1 MTKPRKGQALQIN
14 HTGFYGRALLLWP
27 IFLVTSLSAI
37 AQKQK
42 TADGTAPAA
51 KSPTFRFQ
59 QNGTTT
65 IPFEF
70 VENSIYVQVRINGE
84 PLWFL
89 LDSGASFMLIDKGK
103 AKSLGLNLKGG
114 RSIHGAGTGK
124 VQIDYVSENLVLQL
138 NGLETSGYRFSAVG
152 LQSVSD
158 NIGHKEEGL
167 LGYDFFKA
175 FIITVDY
182 DAKTLTITDP
192 KSFHYPAK
200 GTVVPIGFQGKWPVL
215 HATIA
220 VPGNAPVDSEFV
232 VDSGSG
238 DAVDHPLIK
247 QSTGKVTKTTSQA
260 TSLGDPVT
268 GYFGHIDWLQ
278 IGPYKIHNPT
288 TFCCG
293 GAEKAIGG
301 EILRRFTVTFDY
313 GHAKMIF
320 EPNSHLNDPFLTRD

>member
-1 MTKPRKGQALQIN
+1 LQIN
-14 HTGFYGRALLLWP
+14 QTGFYGRVL
-27 IFLVTSLSAI
+27 FLLSALFLT
-37 AQKQK
+37 ALSATPQEQK
-42 TADGTAPAA
+42 TEVQTAPPIEN
-51 KSPTFRFQ
+51 PTFRFDR
-59 QNGTTT
+59 NGTTT

-89 LDSGASFMLIDKGK
+89 LDSGSSFMLIDKGK
-103 AKSLGLNLKGG
+103 AKALGLSLKGG
-114 RSIHGAGTGK
+114 RSVQGAGAGK
-124 VQIDYVSENLVLQL
+124 VQIDYVQDKLVLQL
-138 NGLETSGYRFSAVG
+138 QSLETSGYQFSAVG

-167 LGYDFFKA
+167 LGYDFFKT
-175 FIITVDY
+175 FIVTVNY
-182 DAKTLTITDP
+182 DAKTVTITDP
-192 KSFHYPAK
+192 KSFQSPAK

-247 QSTGKVTKTTSQA
+247 QSSGKVTKTTSQA

-278 IGPYKIHNPT
+278 IGPYRMQNPT
-288 TFCCG
+288 AFCCG
-293 GAEKAIGG
+293 GLEKAIGG
-301 EILRRFTVTFDY
+301 EILRRFTLTFDY
-313 GHAKMIF
+313 GHSRMIF
-320 EPNSHLNDPFLTRD
+320 EPNAHLNDPFLTKD

>member
-1 MTKPRKGQALQIN
+1 MQLSRAVICSHAFLFWPAFFLVGVSASAQQRNPTPESAPRKAS
-14 HTGFYGRALLLWP
+14 T
-27 IFLVTSLSAI
+27 
-37 AQKQK
+37 
-42 TADGTAPAA
+42 
-51 KSPTFRFQ
+51 TFRFDR
-59 QNGTTT
+59 NGSTT

-70 VENSIYVQVRINGE
+70 VENSIYVPVRINGE

-89 LDSGASFMLIDKGK
+89 LDSGSSFMLIDRGK
-103 AKSLGLNLKGG
+103 AQVLGLSLTKG

-124 VQIDYVSENLVLQL
+124 VQIDSVQDKLVLQL
-138 NGLETSGYRFSAVG
+138 QGLEMSGYQFSAVG

-167 LGYDFFKA
+167 LGYDFFKT
-175 FIITVDY
+175 FVVTVNY
-182 DAKTLTITDP
+182 DSKTLTITDP
-192 KSFHYPAK
+192 RFFRNPPK
-200 GTVVPIGFQGKWPVL
+200 GTVVPLGFQGKWPVI

-220 VPGNAPVDSEFV
+220 VPGLAPVDSEFV

-247 QSTGKVTKTTSQA
+247 QSTGEIKRTRSQA

-278 IGPYKIHNPT
+278 IGPYRMHNPA

-320 EPNSHLNDPFLTRD
+320 EPNSQFDDPFLTKD

>member
-1 MTKPRKGQALQIN
+1 MRIKQR
-14 HTGFYGRALLLWP
+14 GFYSRVLFLLAAL
-27 IFLVTSLSAI
+27 FLTALSATP
-37 AQKQK
+37 QVQK
-42 TADGTAPAA
+42 TEVQTAPPIEN
-51 KSPTFRFQ
+51 PTFRFDR
-59 QNGTTT
+59 NGTTT

-89 LDSGASFMLIDKGK
+89 LDSGSSFMLIDKGK
-103 AKSLGLNLKGG
+103 AKALGLSLKGG
-114 RSIHGAGTGK
+114 RSVQGAGAGK
-124 VQIDYVSENLVLQL
+124 VQIDYVQDKLVLQL
-138 NGLETSGYRFSAVG
+138 QGLETSGYQFSAVG

-167 LGYDFFKA
+167 LGYDFFKT
-175 FIITVDY
+175 FIVTVNY

-192 KSFHYPAK
+192 KSFQSPAK
-200 GTVVPIGFQGKWPVL
+200 GTTVSIGFQGKWPVL

-247 QSTGKVTKTTSQA
+247 QSTGQVTKTTSQA

-278 IGPYKIHNPT
+278 IGPYRMQNPT
-288 TFCCG
+288 AFCCG
-293 GAEKAIGG
+293 SVEKAIGG
-301 EILRRFTVTFDY
+301 EILRRFTVSY
-313 GHAKMIF
+313 
-320 EPNSHLNDPFLTRD
+320 L